1 MTQFSLSWWVWFNL
15 FLFALLALDL
25 HFLPKR
31 KQKHSFLLASAW
43 VGIAALFS
51 LLLYSVKGGEVAL
64 QFTTGY
70 LIEESLSIDNL
81 FVFLLLF
88 KHFQVPLR
96 WQNKILMYG
105 IIGALIMRFI
115 FIIAGIALVE
125 LVHEVLLVFGAFLV
139 IMGIVMLKK
148 QDQMV
153 PTKEPLLVSIVKKIL
168 PFKDTWNV
176 DTFFVRSTGRLFAT
190 PAFLVL
196 CTVESTD
203 LLFALDSIP
212 AVFAI
217 TLDPFIVYSANALAI
232 VGLRSIFFALKDSL
246 QTFEYLHYGVSLIVI
261 FVGLKMLL
269 APVFAISTITSL
281 AVIAVIIITSL
292 LWRKG

>member
-1 MTQFSLSWWVWFNL
+1 M
-15 FLFALLALDL
+15 AG
-25 HFLPKR
+25 
-31 KQKHSFLLASAW
+31 AW
-43 VGIAALFS
+43 VGIAALFA
-51 LLLYSVKGGEVAL
+51 LLLYSIKGGEVAL

-81 FVFLLLF
+81 FVFLMLF
-88 KHFQVPLR
+88 QHFHVPLR

-115 FIIAGIALVE
+115 CIIAGIALVE
-125 LVHEVLLVFGAFLV
+125 LLHEVLLVFGAFLV
-139 IMGIVMLKK
+139 IMGIIMFKK
-148 QDQMV
+148 QDAMTH
-153 PTKEPLLVSIVKKIL
+153 PKEPLLVSLIKKIL

-176 DTFFVRSTGRLFAT
+176 DTFFVRSDGRLFAT

-196 CTVESTD
+196 CTIESTD

-246 QTFEYLHYGVSLIVI
+246 QAFEYLHYGVSLIVI

-269 APVFAISTITSL
+269 APIFAISTVTSL
-281 AVIAVIIITSL
+281 AVIAGIIATSL